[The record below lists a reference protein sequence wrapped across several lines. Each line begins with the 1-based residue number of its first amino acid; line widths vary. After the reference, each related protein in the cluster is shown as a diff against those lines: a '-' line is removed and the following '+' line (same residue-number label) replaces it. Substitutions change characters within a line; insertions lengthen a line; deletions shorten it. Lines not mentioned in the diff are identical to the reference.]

1 LCLGYNCGIFV
12 ATAIKNG
19 GSVSAGDLVIS
30 KSEVTEKAK
39 FYPYNAD
46 GTRME
51 ILAVRAGDGSIRT
64 AFNTCQVCNGS
75 PRAYFKQQGEFLVCQ
90 NCGNSFSMDMVEQER
105 GGCNPVP
112 ITKDEKT
119 DDGTNIIISR
129 DFLLQ
134 NKDLFPANW
143 KQGNRVF

>member
-1 LCLGYNCGIFV
+1 
-12 ATAIKNG
+12 
-19 GSVSAGDLVIS
+19 
-30 KSEVTEKAK
+30 
-39 FYPYNAD
+39 
-46 GTRME
+46 
-51 ILAVRAGDGSIRT
+51 
-64 AFNTCQVCNGS
+64 VCNGS

-143 KQGNRVF
+143 KTR